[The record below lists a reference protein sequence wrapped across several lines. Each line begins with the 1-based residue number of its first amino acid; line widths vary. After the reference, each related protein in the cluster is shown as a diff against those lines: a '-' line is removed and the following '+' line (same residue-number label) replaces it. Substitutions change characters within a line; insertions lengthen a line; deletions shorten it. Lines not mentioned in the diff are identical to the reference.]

1 MCIGT
6 WIRNRFYV
14 AALNI
19 AARKPVPERLFIT
32 GSSAS
37 GNDCVHMWFYD
48 PADMNRQIMVGP
60 LGPLAA
66 SAHYYNEPTGVA
78 YACSIPRAGLQ
89 DFGFK
94 AEHYFKGHRITT
106 TEAWRFVVG
115 QWALSHWIYHLKD
128 RWAQARFN
136 RKPLVR
142 QGRIDVLRYFVSNT
156 IAKSGFTSDR
166 TDLIWKLYS
175 LRSFRHPEREATAN
189 YYGLTLASL
198 VESKELTQEAGNYRL
213 SPSGISGLI
222 AYELEERRFKQN
234 ARLQAILAVL
244 SGVLILVGIAQV
256 VVSYL
261 AVPSIR

>member
-1 MCIGT
+1 MAVRT
-6 WIRNRFYV
+6 WIRNRGYV
-14 AALNI
+14 TALKI
-19 AARKPVPERLFIT
+19 AAKKPVPERLFIT

-37 GNDCVHMWFYD
+37 GNDCVHIRFYD
-48 PADMNRQIMVGP
+48 PANQNNEILVDG
-60 LGPLAA
+60 LGQVAA
-66 SAHYYNEPTGVA
+66 SGHYYNEPTGGA

-106 TEAWRFVVG
+106 TEAWRFVLS
-115 QWALSHWIYHLKD
+115 QWTFYHWIYHLKD

-136 RKPLVR
+136 RRPLVR

-156 IAKSGFTSDR
+156 IEKGGFTSDR

-175 LRSFRHPEREATAN
+175 LRSFRHPDREATTN
-189 YYGLTLASL
+189 YYGLILQSL
-198 VESKELTQEAGNYRL
+198 VQSGELDQEAGNYRL
-213 SPSGISGLI
+213 SVSGISGLI

-244 SGVLILVGIAQV
+244 TGVLILVGLAQV

-261 AVPSIR
+261 AVPAVQ